1 MNSAL
6 VHPTY
11 SPLTRHVANWFHQGL
26 EGVRAL
32 LAYAASDASTAH
44 PRSVFE
50 EAEQARAIADTMM
63 RSDPRSAQDI
73 YAAADRHE
81 RQATRH

>member
-6 VHPTY
+6 VHPTN
-11 SPLTRHVANWFHQGL
+11 SPVARHIADWFHQGL
-26 EGVRAL
+26 DGVRAL
-32 LAYAASDASTAH
+32 LTHAASDASASH

-50 EAEQARAIADTMM
+50 EAEQARAIADNMM
-63 RSDPRSAQDI
+63 RSDPRTAQDL

-81 RQATRH
+81 RQAAHH